1 MNARASGFLLP
12 VGGDANVGQKVG
24 SAVVSGKGIDVLQAD
39 RLGSPPPPPASG

>member
-12 VGGDANVGQKVG
+12 VGGDASVGQKVG

-39 RLGSPPPPPASG
+39 RLGSPPPPASG